1 MDKSVNLKNI
11 FTNALGVPADAGP
24 VKRLMHVLG
33 ALACSAITVFILYTT
48 AFGQL
53 PGPAQYAVVLTL
65 GMTAIYCFYPGPLQ
79 QVNPGLDSL
88 LSVLLI
94 VLTVA
99 SGLYYLDQYQEIAS
113 LREGIPTPWD
123 LTCYAV
129 GVFCVL
135 EAARRVEGWILI
147 GVVAAAFIYMT
158 HGEYMP
164 GLLQH
169 RPFWISEVL
178 EYSYSYQGI
187 FGIALGAVVDVVFV
201 FVILG
206 VALRV
211 SGAGDFFNF
220 MAMRLTRG
228 RKSGP
233 VQCAIIAS
241 AMFGS
246 INGSAPANVS
256 ATGVLTIPMMR
267 RAGYRM
273 EFAGGVEASAS
284 CVGQIMPPIMGI
296 GAFIMSEITGI
307 PYSKIM
313 LAALVPAFLFIISL
327 MIAVALQAE
336 KHGIE
341 SQDEETD
348 TAMTPARRAQ
358 AVTLVAGFATLI
370 ALLFLGFSPTFCG
383 LAATGVVLAVAQLF
397 ADTRL
402 DLGKAVT
409 FIVDGGRD
417 GIAVMIACAA
427 IGIVIASFTSTG
439 LGIKLNQMI
448 VAVGGDSL
456 LVALILAATCSI
468 ILGMGLPTAA
478 SYLMVV
484 FVAGP
489 AIMNLGVETLQTH
502 LFVFYYAVLS
512 AITPPVAL
520 AVFAAAAIAKVS
532 PLKLAARALRL
543 SLVAFVLPIVWV
555 YHPEINLQDLN
566 AETWLPT
573 TAYIL
578 ALLLAVIAATAGQI
592 GYFKVRLGYIER
604 ALMLAGAGAIVA
616 HETPVILTGVVAV
629 TALLGFAWLLGA
641 RTAS

>member
-1 MDKSVNLKNI
+1 
-11 FTNALGVPADAGP
+11 
-24 VKRLMHVLG
+24 
-33 ALACSAITVFILYTT
+33 
-48 AFGQL
+48 
-53 PGPAQYAVVLTL
+53 
-65 GMTAIYCFYPGPLQ
+65 
-79 QVNPGLDSL
+79 
-88 LSVLLI
+88 
-94 VLTVA
+94 
-99 SGLYYLDQYQEIAS
+99 
-113 LREGIPTPWD
+113 
-123 LTCYAV
+123 
-129 GVFCVL
+129 
-135 EAARRVEGWILI
+135 
-147 GVVAAAFIYMT
+147 
-158 HGEYMP
+158 
-164 GLLQH
+164 
-169 RPFWISEVL
+169 
-178 EYSYSYQGI
+178 
-187 FGIALGAVVDVVFV
+187 
-201 FVILG
+201 
-206 VALRV
+206 
-211 SGAGDFFNF
+211 
-220 MAMRLTRG
+220 
-228 RKSGP
+228 
-233 VQCAIIAS
+233 
-241 AMFGS
+241 
-246 INGSAPANVS
+246 
-256 ATGVLTIPMMR
+256 
-267 RAGYRM
+267 
-273 EFAGGVEASAS
+273 
-284 CVGQIMPPIMGI
+284 IMPPIMGV

-532 PLKLAARALRL
+532 P
-543 SLVAFVLPIVWV
+543 
-555 YHPEINLQDLN
+555 
-566 AETWLPT
+566 
-573 TAYIL
+573 
-578 ALLLAVIAATAGQI
+578 
-592 GYFKVRLGYIER
+592 
-604 ALMLAGAGAIVA
+604 
-616 HETPVILTGVVAV
+616 
-629 TALLGFAWLLGA
+629 
-641 RTAS
+641 

>member
-1 MDKSVNLKNI
+1 MVKSVNLNNLL
-11 FTNALGVPADAGP
+11 TDALGMPADAGA
-24 VKRLMHVLG
+24 VQRAMHILG

-65 GMTAIYCFYPGPLQ
+65 GMAAIFCFYPGPLQ
-79 QVNPGLDSL
+79 RFSGGMDRL
-88 LSVLLI
+88 LSILFI
-94 VLTVA
+94 VMTVA

-123 LTCYAV
+123 LACYAV
-129 GVFCVL
+129 GVICVL

-169 RPFWISEVL
+169 RPFWVSEVL

-233 VQCAIIAS
+233 AQCAIIAS

-284 CVGQIMPPIMGI
+284 CVGQIMPPIMGV

-341 SQDEETD
+341 SQDDDAD
-348 TAMTPARRAQ
+348 TAMTPERRAQ

-370 ALLFLGFSPTFCG
+370 VLLFMGFSPTFCG
-383 LAATGVVLAVAQLF
+383 LSATGVVLAVSTLF
-397 ADTRL
+397 PTIRL
-402 DLGKAVT
+402 TFAKLVT

-448 VAVGGDSL
+448 VAVGGESL
-456 LVALILAATCSI
+456 LMALILAAICSI
-468 ILGMGLPTAA
+468 VLGMGLPTAA

-489 AIMNLGVETLQTH
+489 AIMNLGVDKLQTH

-543 SLVAFVLPIVWV
+543 SVVAFVLPVVWV

-566 AETWLPT
+566 ADTWLPT
-573 TAYIL
+573 AAYIL
-578 ALLLAVIAATAGQI
+578 ALLLAVVGATAGQI
-592 GYFKVRLGYIER
+592 GYFKIRLNYLER
-604 ALMLAGAGAIVA
+604 VILVAASAAIVA
-616 HETPVILTGVVAV
+616 HETVAILAGVAVVVAML
-629 TALLGFAWLLGA
+629 AFSWA
-641 RTAS
+641 RGRRVAA

>member
-1 MDKSVNLKNI
+1 MVKSVNLNNLL
-11 FTNALGVPADAGP
+11 TDALGMPADAGA
-24 VKRLMHVLG
+24 VQRAMHILG

-65 GMTAIYCFYPGPLQ
+65 GMAAIFCFYPGPLQ
-79 QVNPGLDSL
+79 RFSGGMDRL
-88 LSVLLI
+88 LSILFI
-94 VLTVA
+94 VMTVA

-123 LTCYAV
+123 LACYAV
-129 GVFCVL
+129 GVICVL

-169 RPFWISEVL
+169 RPFWVSEVL

-233 VQCAIIAS
+233 AQCAIIAS

-284 CVGQIMPPIMGI
+284 CVGQIMPPIMGV

-341 SQDEETD
+341 SQDDDAD
-348 TAMTPARRAQ
+348 TAMTPERRAQ

-370 ALLFLGFSPTFCG
+370 VLLFMGFSPTFCG
-383 LAATGVVLAVAQLF
+383 LSATGVVLAVSTLF
-397 ADTRL
+397 PTIRL
-402 DLGKAVT
+402 TFAKLVT

-448 VAVGGDSL
+448 VAVGGESL
-456 LVALILAATCSI
+456 LMALILAAICSI
-468 ILGMGLPTAA
+468 VLGMGLPTAA

-489 AIMNLGVETLQTH
+489 AIMNLGVDKLQTH

-543 SLVAFVLPIVWV
+543 SVVAFVLPVVWV

-566 AETWLPT
+566 ADTWLPT
-573 TAYIL
+573 AAYIP
-578 ALLLAVIAATAGQI
+578 ALLLAVVGATAGQI
-592 GYFKVRLGYIER
+592 GYFKIRLNYLER
-604 ALMLAGAGAIVA
+604 VILVAASAAIVA
-616 HETPVILTGVVAV
+616 HETVAILAGVAVVVAML
-629 TALLGFAWLLGA
+629 AFSWA
-641 RTAS
+641 RGRRVAA